1 MKKFK
6 VLFIIW
12 TIAVIMNV
20 TGCAVSA
27 TALSGTKS
35 VQQDNA
41 AINNMIE
48 SKDDS
53 KPEGEIAEQTAEIVF
68 NEWGYTYSI
77 AGNSDSSIKTSN
89 DKNILNNEMGDEGAA
104 EEKAETILQWN
115 EAQESIEENKLC
127 WLNNDYLKAYADDIS
142 FIVSDSDA
150 VTAQY
155 STPASKVEVHV
166 FTVSEDDNKYFE
178 FGRNYTSKIYN
189 IHQIGE
195 ETIWQCFSYN
205 GYDDTEYTSAVLAD
219 KNIVCEITF
228 ENCDEQFIY
237 DTLTVY

>member
-6 VLFIIW
+6 ILFIIW

-53 KPEGEIAEQTAEIVF
+53 KSEEEIAEQTAEIVF

-142 FIVSDSDA
+142 FIVSDSN
-150 VTAQY
+150 VITVKY

-228 ENCDEQFIY
+228 ENCDEQFIS